1 MEGNRNGLTRLLG
14 GLLLPAAAVAA
25 LVWFAAAV
33 DGLDRGRAEEDR
45 RRLEETLR
53 RGCVA
58 CYAAAGAYPASL
70 DDLTERYGIQI
81 DGERYTV
88 RYSAFAENLMPDI
101 TVLENTP

>member
-14 GLLLPAAAVAA
+14 GLLLPAVAA

-33 DGLDRGRAEEDR
+33 DGLDQGRAEEDR

-58 CYAAAGAYPASL
+58 CYAAEGAYPASL